1 MAETRSIKNLEVFAP
16 RVRVR
21 FHTEDGAF
29 EVATKDQP
37 GGQEQSLVACQTY
50 KDIGQPTGSFMVHLA
65 DFGRYDKLL
74 KPMDMVTISMSNHT
88 PFAPSTGNLSFSRD
102 QLTHATMIGFVD
114 SVRRKRLIDPSTGK
128 PNVFCEIKGRDFG
141 KLMVKHQIR
150 YIPWLVEQLEGEAML
165 APVVAM
171 FKSLLSGFLTGGDI
185 DFLVANNF
193 QKMLKNVEMSVH
205 FNKRLVSVMNSFSY
219 RANKELGVI
228 PYNLPVMAQE
238 GSLWQVLGNFANLP
252 FNEMWVDTINN
263 PKRVIDDSESS
274 VFSSPLTTDELS
286 KVRGRASQYIKAQ
299 TSSSDREQSVKN
311 FGASGEKISTAERYV
326 GEPDNSN
333 AYTMLFLR
341 RTPFD
346 ADDWKALPRIFISNA
361 DIQEQD
367 LGISDHE
374 VYNMFWV
381 YPLLPIPNELTL
393 KALGSTPVL
402 FSRRRQF
409 LETSDKDNAYP
420 KAIVLTGDTSS
431 LPTSDA
437 DAARKHAAISRR
449 NAVEKFG
456 LLPMEQR
463 TRVWAW
469 SKQGKM
475 NNVTRTA
482 NLLTQTL
489 ANWYKHNGILKNG
502 SMTIKGL
509 PDMHVGNVLVNVDE
523 NEEYYVEGVANSYVQ
538 YQPMTTTVMVT
549 RGQRIG
555 EINWGNAYRDFC
567 KGKPL
572 GVGAQQ
578 EEVAQ

>member
-1 MAETRSIKNLEVFAP
+1 MAETRSIKNLEVFTP

-21 FHTEDGAF
+21 FHTEDGAL

-37 GGQEQSLVACQTY
+37 GGQEETLVACQTY

-65 DFGRYDKLL
+65 DYGRYDKVL
-74 KPMDMVTISMSNHT
+74 KPMDMVTINMSNHT
-88 PFAPSTGNLSFSRD
+88 PFAPSTGNLSFARD
-102 QLTHATMIGFVD
+102 QLTHATMIGFID
-114 SVRRKRLIDPSTGK
+114 SVRRKRLIDPNTGK

-141 KLMVKHQIR
+141 KLMVKHQVR

-193 QKMLKNVEMSVH
+193 QKMLKNVDLNVH
-205 FNKRLVSVMNSFSY
+205 FNSRLIRAMNSFSY
-219 RANKELGVI
+219 RAQNALGVI

-274 VFSSPLTTDELS
+274 VFSSPLTTDELE
-286 KVRGRASQYIKAQ
+286 KARARARQYINAQ
-299 TSSSDREQSVKN
+299 TSASDREQTIKN
-311 FGASGEKISTAERYV
+311 FGANAEKLSTGERYL
-326 GEPDNSN
+326 GQPDNSN

-346 ADDWKALPRIFISNA
+346 ADDWKALPRFQISNA

-367 LGISDHE
+367 LGVSDHE

-402 FSRRRQF
+402 FSRQRQF
-409 LETSDKDNAYP
+409 LETSDKENAYP
-420 KAIVLTGDTSS
+420 KAVVLTGDTSS
-431 LPTSDA
+431 LPASDA
-437 DAARKHAAISRR
+437 TLARRHAAIARR

-475 NNVTRTA
+475 SNVTRTA

-489 ANWYKHNGILKNG
+489 ANWYKHNSILKNG
-502 SMTIKGL
+502 SMTIKGI
-509 PDMHVGNVLVNVDE
+509 PDLHVGNVLVNVDE
-523 NEEYYVEGVANSYVQ
+523 SEEFYVEGVANNYVQ

-549 RGQRIG
+549 RGQKIG
-555 EINWGNAYRDFC
+555 AINWGNAYRDFC

-572 GVGAQQ
+572 GVGSQQ